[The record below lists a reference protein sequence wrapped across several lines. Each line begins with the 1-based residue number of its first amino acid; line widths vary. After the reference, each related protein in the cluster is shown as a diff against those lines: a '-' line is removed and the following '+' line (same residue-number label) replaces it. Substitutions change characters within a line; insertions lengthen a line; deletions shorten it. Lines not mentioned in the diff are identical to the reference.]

1 MLDVV
6 GPAIAD
12 NAIARA
18 MPGDIKAAG
27 HLLLM
32 LACGGTAAPSLE
44 MCSVSSRSSL
54 NRACCDSELS
64 DGSHRTAVGVA
75 LITQGHSATE

>member
-1 MLDVV
+1 VGVLDVV

-18 MPGDIKAAG
+18 MTGDIKAAG

-44 MCSVSSRSSL
+44 MCSVSALHEAGAGFVERSL
-54 NRACCDSELS
+54 GRID
-64 DGSHRTAVGVA
+64 
-75 LITQGHSATE
+75 